1 MFLICNACNTC
12 IQNGEILDT
21 WDGRVSPLGEEL
33 LNIVADRLNF
43 KKLHQGARLVG
54 VHKERG

>member
-1 MFLICNACNTC
+1 MLLICNTC